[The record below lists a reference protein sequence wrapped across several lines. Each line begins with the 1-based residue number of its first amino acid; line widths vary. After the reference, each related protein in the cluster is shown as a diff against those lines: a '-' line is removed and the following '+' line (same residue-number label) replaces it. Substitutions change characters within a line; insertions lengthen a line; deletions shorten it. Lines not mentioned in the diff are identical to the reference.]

1 MANQDKESINARIK
15 REMDKETK
23 GMSPKEKEE
32 YIRNFFAQMK
42 TTKKTMTANKG
53 GMAKAANKRK
63 KNAYEGVSTDPDDI
77 RKRREE
83 EMKKLKAKG
92 KKTTTKKMR
101 GGGMAKGK
109 AKMAKKKMRGG
120 GMTKR
125 MRGGGMMKKKMM
137 GGGMAKMSKRKK
149 MMGGGMA
156 KMAKKKKR

>member
-53 GMAKAANKRK
+53 GMAK
-63 KNAYEGVSTDPDDI
+63 
-77 RKRREE
+77 
-83 EMKKLKAKG
+83 
-92 KKTTTKKMR
+92 TTKKMR
-101 GGGMAKGK
+101 GGGMAMHGK

-137 GGGMAKMSKRKK
+137 GGGMAKMSKKKK
-149 MMGGGMA
+149 MMRGG
-156 KMAKKKKR
+156 MAKKKK